1 MEMSFISDLEG
12 PGMRPWKG
20 GEAGKRDGDVGLGWL
35 CFPRVGGGGGGDVGG
50 EKEPRQQ
57 ITGWK
62 YCKGKSSSWWVASK
76 FWHWCM
82 TNYEDRLIKTTNL
95 IKSMHGCDFWSRE
108 KWHESHFVMY
118 SINFGHQ
125 NPEHIRVLHSK
136 GKKLN
141 QPKEVEEE
149 RHTQK
154 LSKQIG
160 LVCIFPNL

>member
-1 MEMSFISDLEG
+1 
-12 PGMRPWKG
+12 
-20 GEAGKRDGDVGLGWL
+20 
-35 CFPRVGGGGGGDVGG
+35 
-50 EKEPRQQ
+50 
-57 ITGWK
+57 
-62 YCKGKSSSWWVASK
+62 
-76 FWHWCM
+76 
-82 TNYEDRLIKTTNL
+82 
-95 IKSMHGCDFWSRE
+95 
-108 KWHESHFVMY
+108 MY

-160 LVCIFPNL
+160 LVCIFPNLFITRVGLTGRGKDRKNSSGQTIFALTD